1 MRGDLDMKYAKARTD
16 EEKKEIYNKWEKLI
30 NMSEKE
36 LLAWAENDDRF
47 LASLN
52 RAKAEE
58 EGDIQSG
65 YDSFHRIKRRKIKPM
80 KDWSAQDFDNA
91 SQENGFNSRMLGG
104 KPGEP
109 VKDTGMSKWEISLR
123 NWGHDPSKKSSPSYD
138 KWKAWDKK
146 HNKNASY
153 AQEFEMKRKRIY
165 EIVDLLLKN
174 RNRNKKTIL
183 LLLEM
188 YFEDNDMGTREWS
201 VYFNGGRGR
210 GEYFTPRQLAEKFM
224 ANYSELKDVINRTIA
239 SSIYQEESLYLTLSH
254 KYFSARQASNTNR
267 YNERTYEVVELL
279 LKDSRVYEDKIKEI
293 LEEAFSNRTH
303 LHQHWSRKL
312 KGVSRHKIST
322 KELATLVFE
331 QYIKGVD
338 KKKVDGAVKATMAV
352 HLEDEGDLYLDLSH
366 YFYGIKHQRTASNR
380 FFIKKAFMLKNG
392 DKNMKRSS
400 SRILWYNVH
409 VRDPYSGDVEV
420 YAEELS
426 KKEAHEDVR
435 NIKSHGG
442 DAWVVPVTSQD
453 QFNKANSF
461 LGYRNANLKG
471 KSDMRR
477 TASSVLRDL
486 EIRVARLERT
496 SRRGD
501 SYVLTD
507 SEVRAVEMNQRGYGF
522 AKIILDN
529 LDYET
534 NTLTLDN
541 MTQRELVEE
550 IYGDGIGTLD
560 NRSQLAKWMFSLEPV

>member
-1 MRGDLDMKYAKARTD
+1 
-16 EEKKEIYNKWEKLI
+16 
-30 NMSEKE
+30 MS
-36 LLAWAENDDRF
+36 
-47 LASLN
+47 
-52 RAKAEE
+52 
-58 EGDIQSG
+58 
-65 YDSFHRIKRRKIKPM
+65 
-80 KDWSAQDFDNA
+80 
-91 SQENGFNSRMLGG
+91 
-104 KPGEP
+104 
-109 VKDTGMSKWEISLR
+109 ISLR
-123 NWGHDPSKKSSPSYD
+123 NWGHDPNKKSSPSYD

-201 VYFNGGRGR
+201 IYFNGGRGR

-224 ANYSELKDVINRTIA
+224 ENYSELKDVIKRTIA
-239 SSIYQEESLYLTLSH
+239 SSIYQEDSWYLTLSH

-267 YNERTYEVVELL
+267 HNNSYRGSLERIYEVVESL
-279 LKDSRVYEDKIKEI
+279 LKDSRVYKDKIIEI
-293 LEEAFSNRTH
+293 LDGAFFNRTR
-303 LHQHWSRKL
+303 LHGVWSQKL
-312 KGVSRHKIST
+312 KGISRYKIST

-331 QYIKGVD
+331 QCIKGVD
-338 KKKVDGAVKATMAV
+338 EKKVDKTVKVIMAV
-352 HLEDEGDLYLDLSH
+352 HLQEEGDLYLELSH
-366 YFYGIKHQRTASNR
+366 YFFGVKHQRTAFNR
-380 FFIKKAFMLKNG
+380 FFMKRAFLLKNG

-426 KKEAHEDVR
+426 KREAHEAVR
-435 NIKSHGG
+435 NIKSHDG

-471 KSDMRR
+471 KPDMRR

-496 SRRGD
+496 SARGD

-507 SEVRAVEMNQRGYGF
+507 AEVRAVEMNQRGYGF
-522 AKIILDN
+522 AQIILDN
-529 LDYET
+529 LDSRT
-534 NTLTLDN
+534 NTVTLDN
-541 MTQRELVEE
+541 MTQHELVEE

-560 NRSQLAKWMFSLEPV
+560 DRSKLAKWMFSLEPV